1 MVHAINDPIAVAERL
16 IGAIVAGNPEAL
28 RDVYAPE
35 ARIWHNND
43 GAEQSVD
50 ENLAT
55 LSWVVSNI
63 RDLRYE
69 EVIRERTETGFLQR
83 HVLRGVAPSGAALE
97 VRACLVCKVVNGRI
111 VHLAEYLDTAH
122 LMPLLVRA

>member
-1 MVHAINDPIAVAERL
+1 MSQDDPIAIAEVL

-28 RDVYAPE
+28 RDVYVPE

-43 GAEQSVD
+43 GKEQSVD

-55 LSWVVSNI
+55 LRWVVSNI

-69 EVIRERTETGFLQR
+69 EITRERTESGFLQR
-83 HVLRGVAPSGAALE
+83 HVMRGIAPSGAPLE
-97 VRACLVCKVVNGRI
+97 VRACLIGKVVDGRI
-111 VHLAEYLDTAH
+111 VHLAEYLDTGH
-122 LMPLLVRA
+122 LKPLFARS